1 MLDVLAVGAHPDDC
15 EISMGGTL
23 CVLKRQS
30 YKVGICDLCS
40 GEAGTYGS
48 VEIRKMELQKASE
61 ILDLDVRVTLDMAD
75 GDIRNT
81 EENRLK
87 LIDVIREHKP
97 EIVFGFVNQLI
108 RHPDHYYAGRLVKE
122 CVFLAGLEKIRTNH
136 PPHRPSTLI
145 TFKELFVEDKPD
157 FVVDISD
164 CWEQKIEAIR
174 AYASQV
180 TVDKKNNHDPKNLI
194 RTDAF
199 WTLLEARCRVAGMR
213 IGVKYGEPFYSD
225 SPAKITDIPAAF
237 KR

>member
-1 MLDVLAVGAHPDDC
+1 MLDVLAIGAHPDDC
-15 EISMGGTL
+15 EISLGGTL

-30 YKVGICDLCS
+30 YKIGICDLS
-40 GEAGTYGS
+40 KGESGTYGS
-48 VEIRKMELQKASE
+48 AEIRKVELQKASE
-61 ILDLDVRVTLDMAD
+61 ILDLDVRVTLDMPD

-81 EENRLK
+81 EENRFK

-97 EIVFGFVNQLI
+97 RIVFGFLNQLV

-122 CVFLAGLEKIRTNH
+122 CAFLAGLEKIRTHH

-157 FVVDISD
+157 LVVDISD
-164 CWEQKIEAIR
+164 CWEQKLAAIR

-180 TVDKKNNHDPKNLI
+180 TVDDKDDHNSKTFI
-194 RTDAF
+194 RSQAF
-199 WTLLEARCRVAGMR
+199 WTLLEARCRVAGLR

-225 SPAKITDIPAAF
+225 RPAKIMDVPAAF
-237 KR
+237 GG